1 MKISD
6 LSNILCW
13 SVQNSMA
20 ITLIVIAF
28 ILIIVGLVGTF
39 IPMFPGLPIGWLG
52 LFVAFFSPSCTLSIW
67 TLVVT
72 LLLMLIISV
81 LDYIIPAK
89 MVKKSGGTKSGE
101 RGAIIGSLSGIIF
114 VNPLI
119 LIFGSFIGA
128 LIGEIINDSKDMKK
142 AIKSAFSSFIGF
154 LFGTGIKA
162 FLTLSF
168 LLILILNLLFGW
180 F

>member
-1 MKISD
+1 MDIGC
-6 LSNILCW
+6 NTFTYVNYFRI
-13 SVQNSMA
+13 
-20 ITLIVIAF
+20 
-28 ILIIVGLVGTF
+28 GLYYSREDG
-39 IPMFPGLPIGWLG
+39 
-52 LFVAFFSPSCTLSIW
+52 
-67 TLVVT
+67 
-72 LLLMLIISV
+72 
-81 LDYIIPAK
+81 
-89 MVKKSGGTKSGE
+89 KKSGGTKSGE

>member
-1 MKISD
+1 M
-6 LSNILCW
+6 
-13 SVQNSMA
+13 SVS
-20 ITLIVIAF
+20 LIVLAF
-28 ILIIVGLVGTF
+28 IFIIVGLVGTF

-52 LFVAFFSPSCTLSIW
+52 LFVAFFSPDCTLSIW

-81 LDYIIPAK
+81 LDYVIPAR

-101 RGAIIGSLSGIIF
+101 RGALIGSLTGIVF
-114 VNPLI
+114 VNPII

-128 LIGEIINDSKDMKK
+128 LIGELINDSKDFKK
-142 AIKSAFSSFIGF
+142 AVKSAFSSFIGF
-154 LFGTGIKA
+154 LLGTGVKA

-168 LLILILNLLFGW
+168 ILILILNLVLGLF
-180 F
+180 

>member
-1 MKISD
+1 M
-6 LSNILCW
+6 
-13 SVQNSMA
+13 SVS
-20 ITLIVIAF
+20 LIVLAF
-28 ILIIVGLVGTF
+28 IFIIVGLVGTF

-52 LFVAFFSPSCTLSIW
+52 LFIAFFSPDCTLSIW

-81 LDYIIPAK
+81 LDYVIPAR

-101 RGAIIGSLSGIIF
+101 RGALIGSLTGIIF
-114 VNPLI
+114 VNPII

-128 LIGEIINDSKDMKK
+128 LIGELINDSKDFKK
-142 AIKSAFSSFIGF
+142 AVKSAFSSFVGF
-154 LFGTGIKA
+154 LLGTGVKA

-168 LLILILNLLFGW
+168 LLILILNLFFGLF
-180 F
+180 

>member
-1 MKISD
+1 
-6 LSNILCW
+6 
-13 SVQNSMA
+13 MA

-39 IPMFPGLPIGWLG
+39 VPMFPGLPIGWLG
-52 LFVAFFSPSCTLSIW
+52 LFVALFSPSCTLSIW

-101 RGAIIGSLSGIIF
+101 RGALIGSLTGIIF
-114 VNPLI
+114 VNPII

-128 LIGEIINDSKDMKK
+128 LIGELINNSKDIKK
-142 AIKSAFSSFIGF
+142 ALKSAFSSFVGF
-154 LFGTGIKA
+154 LLGTGIKA
-162 FLTLSF
+162 FFTLSF
-168 LLILILNLLFGW
+168 LLILILNLLFNW

>member
-1 MKISD
+1 
-6 LSNILCW
+6 
-13 SVQNSMA
+13 MA

-28 ILIIVGLVGTF
+28 IFLVVGLVGTF

-52 LFVAFFSPSCTLSIW
+52 LFIAFFSQKCTLSIW
-67 TLVVT
+67 TLVIT
-72 LLLMLIISV
+72 LLLMLIITV
-81 LDYIIPAK
+81 LDYVIPAK

-101 RGAIIGSLSGIIF
+101 RGALIGSISGIIF
-114 VNPLI
+114 VNPII

-128 LIGEIINDSKDMKK
+128 LIGEIINDSKDIKK
-142 AIKSAFSSFIGF
+142 ALKSAFSSFIGF
-154 LFGTGIKA
+154 LLGTGIKA

-168 LLILILNLLFGW
+168 MLILILNLLFGW

>member
-1 MKISD
+1 
-6 LSNILCW
+6 
-13 SVQNSMA
+13 MA

-28 ILIIVGLVGTF
+28 ILLVVGLVGTF

-52 LFVAFFSPSCTLSIW
+52 LFVALFSTKCTLSIW
-67 TLVVT
+67 TVAIT
-72 LLLMLIISV
+72 LLLMVIVSV
-81 LDYIIPAK
+81 LDYVIPAK

-101 RGAIIGSLSGIIF
+101 RGALIGSLSGIIF

-142 AIKSAFSSFIGF
+142 AFKSALSSFVGF
-154 LFGTGIKA
+154 LLGTGIKA

-168 LLILILNLLFGW
+168 LLILILNLTLGLF
-180 F
+180 

>member
-1 MKISD
+1 MSVFLI
-6 LSNILCW
+6 IL
-13 SVQNSMA
+13 
-20 ITLIVIAF
+20 AF
-28 ILIIVGLVGTF
+28 ILIIVGVVGTF

-52 LFVAFFSPSCTLSIW
+52 LFVAFFSPSCTISIW
-67 TLVVT
+67 TLVIT
-72 LLLMLIISV
+72 FLLMLIVTV
-81 LDYIIPAK
+81 LDYVIPAR

-114 VNPLI
+114 VNPII

-154 LFGTGIKA
+154 LLGTGIKA
-162 FLTLSF
+162 FLVLSF
-168 LLILILNLLFGW
+168 LLILILNLLIGW

>member
-1 MKISD
+1 
-6 LSNILCW
+6 
-13 SVQNSMA
+13 MA
-20 ITLIVIAF
+20 ITLTVKEF

-39 IPMFPGLPIGWLG
+39 IPMFPGLPVGWLG
-52 LFVAFFSPSCTLSIW
+52 LFIAFLSPNCTLSIW
-67 TLVVT
+67 TIVIT

-81 LDYIIPAK
+81 LDYVIPAK

-101 RGAIIGSLSGIIF
+101 RGALIGSMSGIVL

-128 LIGEIINDSKDMKK
+128 LIGEIINDSKDIKK
-142 AIKSAFSSFIGF
+142 ALKSAFSSFIGF
-154 LFGTGIKA
+154 LLGTGIKA

-168 LLILILNLLFGW
+168 LLILILNLVLGLF
-180 F
+180 

>member
-1 MKISD
+1 M
-6 LSNILCW
+6 
-13 SVQNSMA
+13 SV
-20 ITLIVIAF
+20 TLIVLAF
-28 ILIIVGLVGTF
+28 VFIIVGLVGTF

-52 LFVAFFSPSCTLSIW
+52 LFIAFFSPDCNLSIW
-67 TLVVT
+67 TLVIT
-72 LLLMLIISV
+72 LILMLIVTI
-81 LDYIIPAK
+81 LDYVIPAR

-114 VNPLI
+114 VNPII

-142 AIKSAFSSFIGF
+142 ALKSAFSSFIGF
-154 LFGTGIKA
+154 LLGTGIKA

-168 LLILILNLLFGW
+168 LLILILNLALGLF
-180 F
+180 

>member
-1 MKISD
+1 M
-6 LSNILCW
+6 
-13 SVQNSMA
+13 SV
-20 ITLIVIAF
+20 TLIVLAF

-67 TLVVT
+67 TVVIT

-81 LDYIIPAK
+81 LDYVIPAR

-101 RGAIIGSLSGIIF
+101 RGALIGSLTGIIF
-114 VNPLI
+114 VNPII

-128 LIGEIINDSKDMKK
+128 LIGELINDSKDIKK

-154 LFGTGIKA
+154 LLGTGIKA
-162 FLTLSF
+162 FLTLSY
-168 LLILILNLLFGW
+168 LLILILNLMFGW

>member
-1 MKISD
+1 MSIF
-6 LSNILCW
+6 
-13 SVQNSMA
+13 
-20 ITLIVIAF
+20 LIVLAF

-52 LFVAFFSPSCTLSIW
+52 LFVAFFSTKCNLSIW
-67 TLVVT
+67 TLVIT
-72 LLLMLIISV
+72 LLLMVIITV
-81 LDYIIPAK
+81 LDYFIPAR

-114 VNPLI
+114 VNPII

-142 AIKSAFSSFIGF
+142 ALKSAFSSFVGF
-154 LFGTGIKA
+154 LLGTGIKA

-168 LLILILNLLFGW
+168 LLILILNLVFGLF
-180 F
+180 

>member
-1 MKISD
+1 
-6 LSNILCW
+6 
-13 SVQNSMA
+13 MA
-20 ITLIVIAF
+20 ITLIVTAF
-28 ILIIVGLVGTF
+28 ILIAAGLVGTF

-52 LFVAFFSPSCTLSIW
+52 LFVAFFSPKCTLNIW
-67 TLVVT
+67 TIVIT

-101 RGAIIGSLSGIIF
+101 RGALIGSMSGIIL
-114 VNPLI
+114 VNPII

-128 LIGEIINDSKDMKK
+128 LIGELINNSKNMKK
-142 AIKSAFSSFIGF
+142 AFKSAFSSFIGF
-154 LFGTGIKA
+154 LLGTGIKA

-168 LLILILNLLFGW
+168 LLILILNLVFGLF
-180 F
+180 

>member
-1 MKISD
+1 M
-6 LSNILCW
+6 
-13 SVQNSMA
+13 SVS
-20 ITLIVIAF
+20 LIVLAF
-28 ILIIVGLVGTF
+28 IFIIVGLVGTF

-52 LFVAFFSPSCTLSIW
+52 LFVAFFSPDCTLSIW

-81 LDYIIPAK
+81 LDYVIPAR

-101 RGAIIGSLSGIIF
+101 RGALIGSLTGIIF
-114 VNPLI
+114 VNPII

-128 LIGEIINDSKDMKK
+128 LIGELINDSKDFKK
-142 AIKSAFSSFIGF
+142 AVKSAFSSFVGF
-154 LFGTGIKA
+154 LLGTGVKA

-168 LLILILNLLFGW
+168 LLILILNLVLGLF
-180 F
+180 

>member
-1 MKISD
+1 M
-6 LSNILCW
+6 
-13 SVQNSMA
+13 SVS
-20 ITLIVIAF
+20 LIVLAF
-28 ILIIVGLVGTF
+28 ILLIIGVVGTF

-52 LFVAFFSPSCTLSIW
+52 LFVAFLSSDCNLSIW
-67 TLVVT
+67 TLVIT
-72 LLLMLIISV
+72 LLLMVIITV
-81 LDYIIPAK
+81 LDYFIPAR

-114 VNPLI
+114 VNPII

-142 AIKSAFSSFIGF
+142 ALKSAFSSFVGF
-154 LFGTGIKA
+154 LLGTGIKA

-168 LLILILNLLFGW
+168 LLILILNLVFGLF
-180 F
+180 

>member
-1 MKISD
+1 MSIF
-6 LSNILCW
+6 
-13 SVQNSMA
+13 
-20 ITLIVIAF
+20 LIVLAF

-52 LFVAFFSPSCTLSIW
+52 LFVAFFSTKCNLSIW
-67 TLVVT
+67 TLVIT
-72 LLLMLIISV
+72 LLLMVIITV
-81 LDYIIPAK
+81 LDYFIPAR

-114 VNPLI
+114 VNPII

-154 LFGTGIKA
+154 LLGTGIKA

-168 LLILILNLLFGW
+168 LLILILNLVFGLF
-180 F
+180 

>member
-1 MKISD
+1 
-6 LSNILCW
+6 
-13 SVQNSMA
+13 MA

-28 ILIIVGLVGTF
+28 ILLVVGLVGTF

-52 LFVAFFSPSCTLSIW
+52 LFVALFSTKCTLSIW
-67 TLVVT
+67 TVAIT
-72 LLLMLIISV
+72 LLLMVIVSV
-81 LDYIIPAK
+81 LDYVIPAK

-101 RGAIIGSLSGIIF
+101 RGALIGSLSGIIF

-142 AIKSAFSSFIGF
+142 ALKSAFSSFVGF
-154 LFGTGIKA
+154 LLGTGIKA